1 MPRVVDHDQRRQELL
16 EQCFALFAREGYAGL
31 TMRRIAKDIGTST
44 GTLYHYFD
52 GKADLFAQ
60 MFRWIRRRDI
70 LEIAASVPPD
80 VPLDQRLDLLR
91 LFLVGHADAMSQAL
105 RIALE
110 FHREATA
117 PDDRALLAET
127 LADYRGAIEEQLGI
141 ADPVVS
147 GTVLS
152 LLLGILTQ
160 HVLDPA
166 HVDIDA
172 QMARVRL
179 LVG

>member
-31 TMRRIAKDIGTST
+31 TMRRIATELGTST
-44 GTLYHYFD
+44 GTLYHYFA
-52 GKADLFAQ
+52 GKGDLFAQ

-80 VPLDQRLDLLR
+80 TPLDQRLDLLR

-110 FHREATA
+110 FHREASTA
-117 PDDRALLAET
+117 EDRALLAET

-147 GTVLS
+147 GAVLS

-172 QMARVRL
+172 QMERVRL
-179 LVG
+179 LLG

>member
-31 TMRRIAKDIGTST
+31 TMRRIASELGTST
-44 GTLYHYFD
+44 GTLYHYFG

-60 MFRWIRRRDI
+60 MFRWIRNRDI
-70 LEIAASVPPD
+70 LEIAASVPAD
-80 VPLDQRLDLLR
+80 VPLDQRLELLR
-91 LFLVGHADAMSQAL
+91 AFLVGHADSMSQAL

-110 FHREATA
+110 FHREASS
-117 PDDRALLAET
+117 PEDRALLAET
-127 LADYRGAIEEQLGI
+127 LADYRGAIEDQLGVS
-141 ADPVVS
+141 DPVVVGS
-147 GTVLS
+147 VLS

-166 HVDIDA
+166 HTDIDA
-172 QMARVRL
+172 QMDRVRL